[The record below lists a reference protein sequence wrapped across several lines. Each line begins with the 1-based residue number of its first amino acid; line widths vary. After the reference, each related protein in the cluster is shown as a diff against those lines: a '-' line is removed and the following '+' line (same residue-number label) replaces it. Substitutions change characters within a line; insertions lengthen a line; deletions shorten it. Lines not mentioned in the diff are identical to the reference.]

1 VSCLD
6 YTFKASPRRPAES
19 WHLDG
24 RSLVRAGGAAVC
36 LDTVTGGSFSDMPS
50 GPNWS
55 SSLVIEHAGGTTRIA
70 CCDGRD
76 GASRA
81 QYMALV
87 VALLGDLA
95 VVSPDAEFRAG
106 GGRIMTYVLL
116 TIGIVLGL
124 AGVYAMAGAIAGQF
138 AEAKQFAL
146 SMGATALI
154 FGIFLAWSG
163 SPWSKPSTRSPQ
175 DLLNWLRTWLRQ
187 PA

>member
-1 VSCLD
+1 M
-6 YTFKASPRRPAES
+6 
-19 WHLDG
+19 
-24 RSLVRAGGAAVC
+24 RAGGAEIR

-55 SSLVIEHAGGTTRIA
+55 SSIRIEHAGGVTKITCNDVRH
-70 CCDGRD
+70 
-76 GASRA
+76 GASRT

-106 GGRIMTYVLL
+106 GGRLMTYVLL

-124 AGVYAMAGAIAGQF
+124 AGLYAMAGAIVGGFGA
-138 AEAKQFAL
+138 ANQFAL

-154 FGIFLAWSG
+154 FGLFLAWSG

-175 DLLNWLRTWLRQ
+175 DLLNWLRTWLHQ